1 MKGSDPFRWARTS
14 SVQLTLELIG
24 VFAFATSGA
33 LMAIRRDFDVV
44 GIAMLA
50 VITAIGG
57 GVLRDLLIG
66 DTPPPAFTDWPYL
79 VVPLAAAGVAFFFH
93 PAVERLGSALLLFDA
108 AGLALFCVTGT
119 TKSLDYGL
127 GPVAAAALGVTT
139 AVGGGLLRD
148 VIARET
154 PALVRPDTELYAVPA
169 IAGALVVAVAWE
181 LDAYEPVVGAVAA
194 ACVFGVR
201 LLALRRGWR
210 APRAWSGRR
219 RG

>member
-1 MKGSDPFRWARTS
+1 MQSA
-14 SVQLTLELIG
+14 LELIG

-57 GVLRDLLIG
+57 GVLRDVLLS
-66 DTPPPAFTDWPYL
+66 DTPPPAFTEWPYL
-79 VVPLAAAGVAFFFH
+79 VVPLVAAAITFFAH
-93 PAVERLGSALLLFDA
+93 PALERLMGALLLFDA
-108 AGLALFCVTGT
+108 AGLALFCVAGT
-119 TKSLDYGL
+119 VKSLDYGL

-154 PALVRPDTELYAVPA
+154 PALMRPDTELYAVPA
-169 IAGALVVAVAWE
+169 IAGALVVATAWE
-181 LDAYEPVVGAVAA
+181 LELYAPVVGAVAA
-194 ACVFGVR
+194 LAVFGVR
-201 LLALRRGWR
+201 VLALRRGWR
-210 APRAWSGRR
+210 APRAWSGPRR
-219 RG
+219 